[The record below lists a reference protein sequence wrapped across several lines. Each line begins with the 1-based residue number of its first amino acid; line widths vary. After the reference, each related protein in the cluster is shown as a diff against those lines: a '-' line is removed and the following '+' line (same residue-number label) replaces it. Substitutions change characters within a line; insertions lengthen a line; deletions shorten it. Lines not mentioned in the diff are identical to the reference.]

1 MLNLSAYP
9 QCARILQYQRANLSE
24 PSMNHYWAAACVASG
39 QSDALLTE
47 FGGFDFEDRSPAN
60 GKRLLA
66 RLEEFLTDRS
76 PRSAGNYAF
85 ASDGLRS
92 LLGSR
97 GVKTSALKSED
108 DYWAASEILFP
119 GHISRLG
126 GFTSLYVQIT
136 SIPKKQRGA
145 LGRANLKHLPA
156 EWLGKIVDR
165 RGDLANCAAPE
176 HAA

>member
-9 QCARILQYQRANLSE
+9 QCARLLHFQQTNLSD
-24 PSMNHYWAAACVASG
+24 PLMTHYWAAVCVASG
-39 QSDALLTE
+39 QSDTLLTD
-47 FGGFDFEDRSPAN
+47 FGGFNFDDKSPAN

-76 PRSAGNYAF
+76 QRSAGNFAYA
-85 ASDGLRS
+85 SEGLKA

-136 SIPKKQRGA
+136 AIPKKQRGA
-145 LGRANLKHLPA
+145 LGRANLRLLPV
-156 EWLGKIVDR
+156 EWLGKIADR
-165 RGDLANCAAPE
+165 RPELSRAA
-176 HAA
+176 